1 MKKSR
6 LLLTVVLVIVLPGV
20 LFGQFEKED
29 DFQLPIEARKA
40 ESETKDGMGSYLIK
54 VKDKNQITMMEMED
68 YICGVVLGE
77 MPAGFEMEA
86 LKAQAVATRTY
97 TLRKILKQ
105 GKHDDAHVCTNASC
119 CQAYISRQDYL
130 ASKGTEE
137 DIERINSAVKDTELE
152 VITYKGELIEATY
165 FSCSGGITED
175 SVAVW
180 GTDVPYLQSVVSPG
194 ENKSKYFKAEKNF
207 TVDEFLHLLGLPV
220 KNVLLNDDIVLTYTD
235 GNGVETM
242 TLLGATYT
250 GTQVRKLLGLP
261 STAFSVSVDDN
272 EISIIT
278 KGYGHRVG
286 MSQYGAD
293 AMAVAGSTYDE
304 ILQHYYQGTSLC
316 LLSENQIKGLF
327 DKAGNI

>member
-6 LLLTVVLVIVLPGV
+6 LLLALVLVIVLPGV
-20 LFGQFEKED
+20 LFGQCEKED
-29 DFQLPIEARKA
+29 EIQMPIETRKA
-40 ESETKDGMGSYLIK
+40 ESEIDVSMGSYLIK
-54 VKDKNQITMMEMED
+54 VKDNNQITMMEIED
-68 YICGVVLGE
+68 YISGVVLAE

-105 GKHDDAHVCTNASC
+105 GKHVDADVCTNASC

-130 ASKGTEE
+130 AARGTEE
-137 DIERINSAVKDTELE
+137 DIERINSAVKDTESE
-152 VITYKGELIEATY
+152 VITYKGELIDATY

-194 ENKSKYFKAEKNF
+194 ENQSKYFKAEKNF
-207 TVDEFLHLLGLPV
+207 TVDEFLRLLDLPV
-220 KNVLLNDDIVLTYTD
+220 KNVVQNEDIALTYTD

-242 TLLGATYT
+242 TLFGATYT

-261 STAFSVSVDDN
+261 STLFSVSVDGN

-304 ILQHYYQGTSLC
+304 ILQHYYQGTTLR
-316 LLSENQIKGLF
+316 LLSENQMKGLF

>member
-1 MKKSR
+1 MKRSG
-6 LLLTVVLVIVLPGV
+6 LLLALALVIVLPAA
-20 LFGQFEKED
+20 LFGRCGKD
-29 DFQLPIEARKA
+29 NNIHVPIETMEVEKKTDN
-40 ESETKDGMGSYLIK
+40 SMSCISIK
-54 VKDKNQITMMEMED
+54 VKDKNQIISMELEE
-68 YICGVVLGE
+68 YISGVVLGE
-77 MPAGFEMEA
+77 MPADFEMEA

-105 GKHDDAHVCTNASC
+105 SKHDDADVCTDASC

-130 ASKGTEE
+130 ETRGTEE
-137 DIERINSAVKDTELE
+137 DIERINSAVKDTESE

-194 ENKSKYFKAEKNF
+194 ENQSKYFQAEKTF
-207 TVDEFLHLLGLPV
+207 TVDEFLRLLGLPV
-220 KNVLLNDDIVLTYTD
+220 NNMLLKDDIAITYTD

-242 TLLGATYT
+242 TLFGATYT

-304 ILQHYYQGTSLC
+304 ILLHYYQGTSLC
-316 LLSENQIKGLF
+316 LLSENQMKGIF